1 MSVFRPPPEY
11 FYKKAVRAYE
21 RKFRHQVPQWV
32 LTLGDRNIQTLV
44 TYAVKL
50 NWKLPTR
57 ILVAGEAFSGSA
69 SPWSDQKT
77 RLDHQTEFAIKQ
89 RPLNLMNL
97 PADPAKAMAS
107 SLESRKT
114 ILVHF
119 QLKQR

>member
-11 FYKKAVRAYE
+11 FYQKAVRAYE

-32 LTLGDRNIQTLV
+32 LTLGDRNIQRLV

>member
-11 FYKKAVRAYE
+11 FYQKAVRAYE

-32 LTLGDRNIQTLV
+32 LTLGDRNIQRLV

-57 ILVAGEAFSGSA
+57 ILVAGEEFSGPA

-89 RPLNLMNL
+89 RPLNLMRL
-97 PADPAKAMAS
+97 SFDPAKAMAS

-119 QLKQR
+119 QSKKR

>member
-11 FYKKAVRAYE
+11 FYQRAVRAYE

-32 LTLGDRNIQTLV
+32 LTLGDRNIQRLV
-44 TYAVKL
+44 TYAVKI

-57 ILVAGEAFSGSA
+57 ILVAGEDYSGSA

-77 RLDHQTEFAIKQ
+77 RLDHQTEFAIRN

-97 PADPAKAMAS
+97 PFDPAKAVAS
-107 SLESRKT
+107 SSESRKT

>member
-1 MSVFRPPPEY
+1 MSVFRPPSEY
-11 FYKKAVRAYE
+11 FYQKAVRAYE
-21 RKFRHQVPQWV
+21 RKFRHQVPQWA

-57 ILVAGEAFSGSA
+57 ILVAGEDYSGSA

-77 RLDHQTEFAIKQ
+77 RLDHQTEFAIRN

-97 PADPAKAMAS
+97 PFDPAKAMATVA
-107 SLESRKT
+107 RRRDK
-114 ILVHF
+114 
-119 QLKQR
+119 

>member
-11 FYKKAVRAYE
+11 FYQKAVRAYE

-32 LTLGDRNIQTLV
+32 LTLGDRNIQRLV

-57 ILVAGEAFSGSA
+57 ILVAGEDYSGPA

-77 RLDHQTEFAIKQ
+77 RLDHQIEFIIQ
-89 RPLNLMNL
+89 NRPLDLRNL
-97 PADPAKAMAS
+97 PVDPAKAMATFARRR
-107 SLESRKT
+107 EK
-114 ILVHF
+114 
-119 QLKQR
+119 